1 MSLVPGQPNPPT
13 SSSSTTSTITLQWDD
28 LSGSVMETYTV
39 IQNGVDVMP
48 GINTNM
54 AIVDGL
60 DPNTNYQ
67 FQVKATNRAG
77 DGQAS
82 PIATFATS

>member
-13 SSSSTTSTITLQWDD
+13 LLSSSTSSITLQWDD

-67 FQVKATNRAG
+67 FQVKATNSAG